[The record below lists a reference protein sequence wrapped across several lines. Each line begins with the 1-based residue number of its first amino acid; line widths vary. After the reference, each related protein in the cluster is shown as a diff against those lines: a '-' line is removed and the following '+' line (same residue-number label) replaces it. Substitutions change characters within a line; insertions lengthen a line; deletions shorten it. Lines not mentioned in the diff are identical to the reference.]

1 MKNMILAAGL
11 LMGAFSVTGC
21 SSSCSN
27 ETTSLNFTNSITAL
41 TTALSTQN
49 CSNIN
54 TKLSEMTTAYNAL
67 CDDIKPS
74 FTAQYETSVAGAQDI
89 LTNLGC

>member
-1 MKNMILAAGL
+1 MKSIILAAGL

-21 SSSCSN
+21 SGSCNNS
-27 ETTSLNFTNSITAL
+27 TTSLNFANAVTAL
-41 TTALSTQN
+41 TTAISSQS

-54 TKLSEMTTAYNAL
+54 TKLTELNTAYNAL
-67 CDDIKPS
+67 CDDVKPG
-74 FTAQYETSVAGAQDI
+74 FAAQYQTKVTSAQSI